1 VFVVCVPEFNQ
12 QLFWGIPY
20 LNVFSHYNNNI
31 HDPDDN
37 TPSIC
42 SPHVYMHSND
52 LAMLNN
58 LLCVSAY
65 NKYTKG
71 IW

>member
-1 VFVVCVPEFNQ
+1 MFVVSVPKFNQ
-12 QLFWGIPY
+12 QLFLGIPSVDV
-20 LNVFSHYNNNI
+20 LSHYNNNI

-37 TPSIC
+37 APSIC
-42 SPHVYMHSND
+42 SPHVYTHSID

-58 LLCVSAY
+58 LWCVSAY

-71 IW
+71 I